1 MEKTADFVHFLFLFM
16 HTEQAASVPCTAT
29 RLQVELLS
37 GMALTFQD
45 TNGSTGSGTL
55 TSSGT
60 YLTTANFTGSG
71 SFEAVVVP
79 SITNTTDCGA
89 YTNPLIELAVLVTSL
104 DATVSI
110 YVLLHCLL

>member
-1 MEKTADFVHFLFLFM
+1 
-16 HTEQAASVPCTAT
+16 
-29 RLQVELLS
+29 
-37 GMALTFQD
+37 MALTFQD

-71 SFEAVVVP
+71 SFEAVVLP

-89 YTNPLIELAVLVTSL
+89 YTNPVIELAVLVTSL
-104 DATVSI
+104 DATVGVHV
-110 YVLLHCLL
+110 VLLLDVTAFYYQALWQFAASWASRLPLIDACCLPCEDRW

>member
-1 MEKTADFVHFLFLFM
+1 
-16 HTEQAASVPCTAT
+16 
-29 RLQVELLS
+29 
-37 GMALTFQD
+37 MALTFLD

-71 SFEAVVVP
+71 SFEAVVLP
-79 SITNTTDCGA
+79 TITNTTDCGA

-104 DATVSI
+104 DATVGHPH
-110 YVLLHCLL
+110 VLLLLLLLTVAAWYCQALWQFAVLGHGRCS